1 MAFFILGTGS
11 DTTPLQHSRNIFK
24 EYLMQLSL
32 KPFIGRKGSGK
43 PIIIDDELKGQ
54 AGDTVRF
61 HFLPQNYSDG
71 LIGQDVSVLG
81 NEQTLEEKTMDL
93 SIDEVNQAFRKKGRL
108 TDKRIIWKFR
118 EEAKMQLAN
127 WFAQKSEDWLF
138 EAMTGIRV
146 GMTYTWADTT
156 DLVNGTG
163 RCIRADGAAGAA
175 NVTAANSDNT
185 AVAAAMTSADRMNT
199 AVIEH
204 AVIQAKQGNSSYR
217 MRPIK
222 VGKNGEEFFVMFLDL
237 RAARDLK
244 SDPRW
249 ENHAYSV
256 IERGI
261 GDDPIASGALGVWD
275 NVILKTNERVK
286 RFTVDGG
293 TNYYARNLLVGAD
306 ATVLAYASTLDY
318 TEELI
323 DHARELSCAANE
335 IRGQK
340 KLTFDGVDMGVM
352 QVLSASN

>member
-1 MAFFILGTGS
+1 MAYFIVGTGE
-11 DTTPLQHSRNIFK
+11 DVTPLQHSHNIFK
-24 EYLMQLSL
+24 EYLMQLAL
-32 KPFIGRKGSGK
+32 KPFIGRKGSGR
-43 PIIIDDELKGQ
+43 PIIVDDELKGS

-61 HFLPQNYSDG
+61 HFIPQNYSDG
-71 LIGQDVSVLG
+71 IIGQDASVLG

-93 SIDEVNQAFRKKGRL
+93 SIDEVNQAFRKKGRM

-118 EEAKMQLAN
+118 KEAKSQLSN

-138 EAMTGIRV
+138 EALTGVRN
-146 GMTYTWADTT
+146 GMTYLWSNTT
-156 DLVNGTG
+156 DLVSGTG
-163 RCIRADGAAGAA
+163 RCIRADGAAGAET
-175 NVTAANSDNT
+175 VTAAGSDNT
-185 AVAAAMTSADRMNT
+185 ALAAAMNSADKFNVD
-199 AVIEH
+199 VIEL

-217 MRPIK
+217 MRPVR
-222 VGKNGEEFFVMFLDL
+222 VGKNGEEFFILFVDL

-249 ENHAYSV
+249 ENKAYSV

-261 GDDPIASGALGVWD
+261 GDDPLATGALGTWD
-275 NVILKTNERVK
+275 NVIVKTNERIK

-293 TNYYARNLLVGAD
+293 TNTYARNLLVGAD
-306 ATVLAYASTLDY
+306 AAVLAWASTIDY

-323 DHARELSCAANE
+323 DHGRQLSCAANE

-352 QVLSASN
+352 QVITASN